1 MREKAVTLSLSDRNV
16 ARGLAVAIAWSVLLL
31 SVLGFRTVFGE
42 ETESNAAAQP
52 KKTGVATQAPESGP
66 AHPSKA
72 SCRVCAVRGSEH
84 GMENVFAWREHEG
97 HTYYFCSEACRDA
110 FDADPA
116 AYAVITGP
124 RPAPDVLL
132 KFLDGTE
139 ASLASMSGEVV
150 LVDFWATWCKP
161 CLKSMPEVQK
171 LHDELSGS
179 GFHAI
184 GVSIDEG
191 GDQKVRET
199 VQKKKFTYPIAIDH
213 QESPAWEAFHVP
225 AIPAMFLIGR
235 DGLIAKQWVGKVDIE
250 EVRRAAREAVAVPAA
265 D

>member
-1 MREKAVTLSLSDRNV
+1 MQARAIARSSSDPAA
-16 ARGLAVAIAWSVLLL
+16 ARWLAVAIAWSVLLL
-31 SVLGFRTVFGE
+31 TVLGFRTVLGE
-42 ETESNAAAQP
+42 ESESSEAAQP
-52 KKTGVATQAPESGP
+52 KETGVVTEAPESGP

-72 SCRVCAVRGSEH
+72 TCRVCAVRGNEH
-84 GMENVFAWREHEG
+84 GMENVFAWREYEG
-97 HTYYFCSEACRDA
+97 QTYYFCSEACRDA

-116 AYAVITGP
+116 AYAAVTGP

-179 GFHAI
+179 GFRAI

-199 VQKKKFTYPIAIDH
+199 VQKKKFTYPIAIDR
-213 QESPAWEAFHVP
+213 QESPAWEAFQVP

-235 DGLIAKQWVGKVDIE
+235 DGLIAKQWIGKADIE
-250 EVRRAAREAVAVPAA
+250 EVRRAAREAVAVQAP